1 MSLSEPLFVV
11 LPKDHIIARLVK
23 ASAHA
28 LSAIGYFGNSV
39 AYYSRNSDVIV
50 IVLGNHVILLRAP
63 INETTKD
70 TIVSSVRVVAQAE
83 ASKAEERILE
93 QIGELIGKINVRL
106 ENLEQQAF
114 AQENE
119 LVEDQDEPV
128 VPDEGED
135 EETTF

>member
-23 ASAHA
+23 AGAHA

-63 INETTKD
+63 INEANKD
-70 TIVSSVRVVAQAE
+70 TIMSSVRAVVQAE
-83 ASKAEERILE
+83 VNKAEERIME
-93 QIGELIGKINVRL
+93 QIGELIGRINVRL

-114 AQENE
+114 AQANE
-119 LVEDQDEPV
+119 LDEDRGEPIITDE
-128 VPDEGED
+128 EED

>member
-1 MSLSEPLFVV
+1 MSLQEPLFVV
-11 LPKDHIIARLVK
+11 LPKDHIISRLVK

-28 LSAIGYFGNSV
+28 LSAIGYFGSSV
-39 AYYSRNSDVIV
+39 AYYARNSDVIV

-83 ASKAEERILE
+83 ASKAEERIME
-93 QIGELIGKINVRL
+93 RINELIGKINVRL
-106 ENLEQQAF
+106 ENLEQQVF

-119 LVEDQDEPV
+119 LDDIQDES
-128 VPDEGED
+128 ED
-135 EETTF
+135 EEPTF